1 MPTSRLLKTGK
12 YMKRYGYSGISE
24 TVKDESDKI
33 AVRLRSEGR
42 KAVVRKG
49 GNKWDIFT
57 R

>member
-1 MPTSRLLKTGK
+1 
-12 YMKRYGYSGISE
+12 MKRYGYSGISSK
-24 TVKDESDKI
+24 VKEEADKV
-33 AVRLRSEGR
+33 AAGLRSEGR